1 MALEY
6 TIQRG
11 DTLSEI
17 AEEMNVDMA
26 ELAEANDIED
36 VNKIYADQKLVIP
49 SKEVNEEKE
58 LRVIEEKV
66 EQQRLD
72 PEKDGPHYGP
82 IPAFI
87 DSPGSFIMDRMSN
100 FFVSSAEAS
109 APEQLPTKKEK
120 TSSSLLA
127 SPKKEA
133 SSTLIPSPVKL
144 VFSSF
149 FNKGKGT
156 TFTEED
162 IGEDVT
168 DIISQV
174 AKRGL
179 AAGRKNASYEDYP
192 DTERGLPAAALVGAA
207 KYADG
212 RPIPKNIRAEYGR
225 MRNEMYPKNP
235 VGLARF
241 VSDVVTDPVVKAA
254 LSVGGFSIHGEKGN
268 YNIKDVFNFNTAN
281 VSKDDWY
288 AWVRNKLSNSGIMP
302 MTEDEGVKVKLKI
315 KGV

>member
-100 FFVSSAEAS
+100 FFVSSAKADE
-109 APEQLPTKKEK
+109 PTPPPTRKGKKRAEPPTRKEK
-120 TSSSLLA
+120 
-127 SPKKEA
+127 
-133 SSTLIPSPVKL
+133 SSTGSFIPENAKAFGRFLAGNVMGL
-144 VFSSF
+144 GD
-149 FNKGKGT
+149 KGS
-156 TFTEED
+156 D
-162 IGEDVT
+162 IDVSEFGAAQKKVLRT
-168 DIISQV
+168 AMQNAGKDGRTSVTYKDYPRMKDGQIV
-174 AKRGL
+174 ADFYRKKRGDQ
-179 AAGRKNASYEDYP
+179 GYFD
-192 DTERGLPAAALVGAA
+192 
-207 KYADG
+207 
-212 RPIPKNIRAEYGR
+212 
-225 MRNEMYPKNP
+225 
-235 VGLARF
+235 LARASF
-241 VSDVVTDPVVKAA
+241 SDPVFEMFTTLGAFSFKKLDGERFEILPDRYDFDKSKSGGKNRPKAKDSYGSLTYLGQDVSEGQSYAFNVK
-254 LSVGGFSIHGEKGN
+254 
-268 YNIKDVFNFNTAN
+268 
-281 VSKDDWY
+281 
-288 AWVRNKLSNSGIMP
+288 GI
-302 MTEDEGVKVKLKI
+302 I
-315 KGV
+315 